1 MLVLSRREG
10 ESIVIG
16 NDIVVTVL
24 EVRGGQVRIG
34 VNAPR
39 SLQVHREEIFQQVSE
54 ANREAAATPG
64 EHRERVAG
72 IKKGGEHPSGL
83 GGDQTG

>member
-34 VNAPR
+34 VSAPR
-39 SLQVHREEIFQQVSE
+39 SLQVHREEIFQEVSA
-54 ANREAAATPG
+54 ANREAAASPN
-64 EHRERVAG
+64 EQRERVAG
-72 IKKGGEHPSGL
+72 IGERVAEPAPSDRGSV
-83 GGDQTG
+83 

>member
-24 EVRGGQVRIG
+24 EVRAGQIRIG
-34 VNAPR
+34 IDAPR
-39 SLQVHREEIFQQVSE
+39 ELQVHRQEIYHQVMAANKE
-54 ANREAAATPG
+54 A
-64 EHRERVAG
+64 VASADTDADALRRF
-72 IKKGGEHPSGL
+72 SGARR
-83 GGDQTG
+83 DA

>member
-34 VNAPR
+34 ITAPR
-39 SLQVHREEIFQQVSE
+39 SLQVHREEIFQQVSA
-54 ANREAAATPG
+54 ANREAAASPG
-64 EHRERVAG
+64 EQRARVAG
-72 IKKGGEHPSGL
+72 IGRDQPAGVK
-83 GGDQTG
+83 GDQND